1 MLFQQNRPPVQ
12 SDAASYQPSL
22 QLNKLL
28 LMLQCISGKTRSTWK
43 ENMAISGA
51 QAQNSRILKLNLPHK
66 VFRETYR
73 KIARILNQRS
83 AQKH

>member
-43 ENMAISGA
+43 EKMAISGA
-51 QAQNSRILKLNLPHK
+51 QAQNSRI
-66 VFRETYR
+66 F
-73 KIARILNQRS
+73 KIKFTTQS
-83 AQKH
+83 S